1 MVKKEVGIQRT
12 LYHRNV
18 VILFE
23 VLDDFGVDSDHI
35 GLVLELCAFGASMD
49 YVSADC
55 RFQAGAHG
63 RQAIDWAAHA
73 VDPIAA
79 GEAAA
84 AGAGAAAAAAAAAG
98 AGAAAAAAAGGGPA
112 SEGKGAT
119 EAAAGAEA
127 AAEDGAAVEAVR
139 AARAS
144 KALAGALPP
153 TLAASYFR
161 DLMRV
166 SARGYEPS

>member
-84 AGAGAAAAAAAAAG
+84 A
-98 AGAAAAAAAGGGPA
+98 
-112 SEGKGAT
+112 
-119 EAAAGAEA
+119 AAGAEA

-139 AARAS
+139 VARAS

>member
-84 AGAGAAAAAAAAAG
+84 AGAGAGAAAG
-98 AGAAAAAAAGGGPA
+98 AAAGGPA

>member
-84 AGAGAAAAAAAAAG
+84 AGAGAAAAA
-98 AGAAAAAAAGGGPA
+98 GGPA
-112 SEGKGAT
+112 SEGKAAT